1 MLDHMCAQSLSPVRL
16 FATPRSTVRQAPLPT
31 GFPSKNTGMGCH
43 FLLQEGND
51 LLPEIKPT
59 SPTSPAL
66 AGRFFTTE
74 PSGKSQWITVMGPKS
89 RNECPYK
96 REAEGDLRHK
106 RLCDNRGKD
115 WSEHPS
121 AKDAKN
127 AKEHQSPPEARRL
140 TERKLSQG
148 ILKEPTLQHIDF
160 RLLASR
166 AGRGSTAI
174 TVSSPGGGTWLHQ
187 P

>member
-96 REAEGDLRHK
+96 REAE
-106 RLCDNRGKD
+106 
-115 WSEHPS
+115 
-121 AKDAKN
+121 
-127 AKEHQSPPEARRL
+127 
-140 TERKLSQG
+140 
-148 ILKEPTLQHIDF
+148 I
-160 RLLASR
+160 
-166 AGRGSTAI
+166 
-174 TVSSPGGGTWLHQ
+174 
-187 P
+187 